1 MKFLFDHDV
10 PDDMAYGLTAL
21 GHEVFKLL
29 ELIDPQTSDE
39 EVLRLAAKN
48 HYVLITCNRDDFLAA
63 AQKIPHAGLI
73 VLNSID
79 SSSRARSRTGCF
91 VAPLG
96 QSRRGR
102 NPGEYQFCLTGVI
115 FETT

>member
-21 GHEVFKLL
+21 GHEVFKLR

-63 AQKIPHAGLI
+63 ARKISHAGLI
-73 VLNSID
+73 ILIRRSARVRERVALLRLLD
-79 SSSRARSRTGCF
+79 RA
-91 VAPLG
+91 
-96 QSRRGR
+96 
-102 NPGEYQFCLTGVI
+102 GEEGIRENINFA
-115 FETT
+115 